1 MATTGWLAPWPSS
14 FRPNPGEF
22 AVMFQTL
29 SVSLEGSGPTL
40 VGTNTTN
47 VFVPV
52 PYKNLNVLGA
62 SMTGANYTNTTT
74 CTATLNKKSGSTVT
88 ALTAAFDLTAAGAT
102 PVNTAGTV
110 EIPLTGSVQ
119 DCTLA
124 PGDVLYWTFI
134 AAATFLPATAKPQL
148 TVGIGIIS

>member
-1 MATTGWLAPWPSS
+1 MATTGWLAPWPQS

-22 AVMFQTL
+22 AALFQTL
-29 SVSLEGSGPTL
+29 SVSLEGSGPAI

-52 PYKNLNVLGA
+52 PYKVCSVIGA

-74 CTATLNKKSGSTVT
+74 CSVQLVKKSGSTVT
-88 ALTAAFDLTAAGAT
+88 NLTGAFDLTAAGAT

-110 EIPLTGSVQ
+110 EIPLTGSVA

-124 PGDVLYWTFI
+124 VGDVLYWITI
-134 AAATFLPATAKPQL
+134 MAATFLPTTAKPQL
-148 TVGIGIIS
+148 TVGVGIIS

>member
-1 MATTGWLAPWPSS
+1 MATTGWLAPWPQS

-22 AVMFQTL
+22 AALFQTL
-29 SVSLEGSGPTL
+29 SVSLENSGPTL

-52 PYKNLNVLGA
+52 PYKTVSVIGA
-62 SMTGANYTNTTT
+62 SITGANYTNTTT
-74 CTATLNKKSGSTVT
+74 VTVTLNKKSGSTVT

-110 EIPLTGSVQ
+110 EVPLTGSVA

-134 AAATFLPATAKPQL
+134 AALTFLPATAKPQA
-148 TVGIGIIS
+148 TVGITIIA